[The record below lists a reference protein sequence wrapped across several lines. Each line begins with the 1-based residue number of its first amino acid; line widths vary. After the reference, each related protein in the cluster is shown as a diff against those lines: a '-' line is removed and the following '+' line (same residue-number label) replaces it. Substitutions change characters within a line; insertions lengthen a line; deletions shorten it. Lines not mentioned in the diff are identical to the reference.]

1 MERKMLDMEG
11 SVFVSGGDLRRW
23 RLIND
28 LIEGRK
34 TQGEVGE
41 DLELSTRQV
50 RRLRDR
56 AKARGIGGLVHG
68 LKGKSGNRKMSESL
82 KDSVLNVWN
91 TKYRPARLNFTHFTQ
106 KLNEV
111 EKIKIGKESVRRL
124 LRGAGV
130 SDRAPKKGR
139 KHRRWRERRAQFGE
153 LLQQDTSPH
162 DWLSIGKKHHLV
174 VIVDDAT
181 SKLLY
186 CQLFEH
192 DGTIPNMMAMKYV
205 FLKYGLPMA
214 SYTDRASWFFYTHKH
229 RTTDGPKPLVGLVDK
244 DFKTQIGRALSE
256 LGVEFIPAYSP
267 QAKGRVE
274 RANGT
279 LQDRL
284 IAELRL
290 AKITDMDQ
298 ANEFLE
304 KIFIDDYN
312 VRFGLEPRDSASAF
326 MPVTSTAQLD
336 EILCLKFTCKV
347 AKDNTVTRQK
357 YFKLQLEPDQ
367 HRINWHQAKVEVR
380 IYPDMSVKV
389 LHQPSQKEV
398 PFKVIELRQ
407 IREPKSPSELPE
419 VQKRSA

>member
-1 MERKMLDMEG
+1 LDMEG
-11 SVFVSGGDLRRW
+11 SVFVSGKDLRRW
-23 RLIND
+23 RLLND
-28 LIEGRK
+28 FIENRK
-34 TQGEVGE
+34 SQVEIAEALG
-41 DLELSTRQV
+41 LSTRQV
-50 RRLRDR
+50 RRLSQR
-56 AKARGIGGLVHG
+56 AKQSDIQSLTHG
-68 LKGKSGNRKMSESL
+68 LRGKPGNRRMSEEKKNL
-82 KDSVLNVWN
+82 VLGIWN
-91 TKYRPARLNFTHFTQ
+91 TKYRQARLNFTHFTQ

-111 EKIKIGKESVRRL
+111 ENINIGKESVRRL
-124 LRGAGV
+124 LRAAGV

-162 DWLSIGKKHHLV
+162 DWLGLGQKHHCV

-192 DGTIPNMMAMKYV
+192 DGTIPNMQAMRHV
-205 FLKYGLPMA
+205 FLKHGLPMA
-214 SYTDRASWFFYTHKH
+214 AYTDRASWFFYTHKH
-229 RTTDGPKPLVGLVDK
+229 RISDGPKPAVNLVDK
-244 DFKTQIGRALSE
+244 EFKTQIGRALKE

-290 AKITDMDQ
+290 AKITEINQ
-298 ANEFLE
+298 ANEFIE

-312 VRFGLEPRDSASAF
+312 KRFAKEPRDPVSAF
-326 MPVTSTAQLD
+326 IKAAPVQLE
-336 EILCLKFTCKV
+336 EILCLKFECKV
-347 AKDNTVTRQK
+347 GKDNTVTRHN
-357 YFKLQLEPDQ
+357 YFKLQLEASRERP
-367 HRINWHQAKVEVR
+367 NWHQARVEVR
-380 IYPDMSVKV
+380 IYTDLSVKV
-389 LHQPSQKEV
+389 LHLPELKEIR
-398 PFKVIELRQ
+398 FKVIEMKQL
-407 IREPKSPSELPE
+407 REPKSPAELPE